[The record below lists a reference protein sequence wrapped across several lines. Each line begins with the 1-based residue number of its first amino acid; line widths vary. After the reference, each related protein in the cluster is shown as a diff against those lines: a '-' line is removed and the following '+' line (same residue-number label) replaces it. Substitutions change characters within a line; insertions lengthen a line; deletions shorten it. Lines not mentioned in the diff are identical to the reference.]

1 VSDPT
6 PTPVLAALAG
16 ASAAPAAAP
25 VAATPAPEVA
35 EAPAKPRALNPW
47 AKRAAAAPAPAAP
60 TPAPEPAADPRLAA
74 LTSQVDALRGVLSR
88 QAETELAGAPEN
100 VRKYVLATAGDDP
113 AKRLDALH
121 ALRAAGLATAPASV
135 PQGATTLPAS
145 APAPA
150 ATPAN
155 TDAVLL
161 DHYNRLRET
170 SPIVASAFA
179 TANREAL
186 ARARAARN

>member
-1 VSDPT
+1 MSG

-16 ASAAPAAAP
+16 APAEPAVAPAAP
-25 VAATPAPEVA
+25 IPAPEPA
-35 EAPAKPRALNPW
+35 AAAPEAPAKPRALNPW
-47 AKRAAAAPAPAAP
+47 AKRAAAAAPVATTLA
-60 TPAPEPAADPRLAA
+60 EPAADPRLAA

-100 VRKYVLATAGDDP
+100 VRKYVIATAGDDP

-121 ALRAAGLATAPASV
+121 ALRAAGLATTPATV
-135 PQGATTLPAS
+135 PSGATTLPSA
-145 APAPA
+145 APAPLA
-150 ATPAN
+150 QPAN

>member
-1 VSDPT
+1 MSG

-16 ASAAPAAAP
+16 APAEPAVAPAAPAPAPEP
-25 VAATPAPEVA
+25 VAASP

-47 AKRAAAAPAPAAP
+47 AKRAAAAPAPVA
-60 TPAPEPAADPRLAA
+60 APEPVADPRLAA

-88 QAETELAGAPEN
+88 QAETELASAPEN

-135 PQGATTLPAS
+135 PTGATTLPAS

>member
-1 VSDPT
+1 MSG

-16 ASAAPAAAP
+16 APAEPAVASAAP
-25 VAATPAPEVA
+25 TPAPEPVA
-35 EAPAKPRALNPW
+35 AAPEAPAKPRALNPW
-47 AKRAAAAPAPAAP
+47 AKRAAAAPAP

-88 QAETELAGAPEN
+88 QAETELASAPEN

-121 ALRAAGLATAPASV
+121 ALRAAGLVTAPASV
-135 PQGATTLPAS
+135 PTGATTLPAS